1 MVSSGRGAASNDLDA
16 GVGCVVGAL
25 ALFAVVV
32 SDVVSVFLVKLSSKL
47 YDNSRHTGR
56 VRGDMRQYIGWD

>member
-16 GVGCVVGAL
+16 GVGCIVRAL

-32 SDVVSVFLVKLSSKL
+32 SDVVSVFLVKLSQGEAMYWL
-47 YDNSRHTGR
+47 
-56 VRGDMRQYIGWD
+56 DMMVLVILAG